1 MLFDSKIKIGNK
13 YIGDGYPTFIT
24 FEAGPTHD
32 SFNSARELIKIASDS
47 GADAIKFQILDPER
61 LMADKKQIFEYKYL
75 SNKKTNEVI
84 SKKESLYKIL
94 KRRSLKMSEWEKL
107 KKFSD
112 SLNISFFAT
121 IAYEDEIEF
130 VKDIGCESIKIAS
143 ADVNYLQLIKKAAKT
158 GLSIQLDTGNSTI
171 GEIEKAARVVYEAGN
186 KKLIV
191 HHCPTGYPAKLDA
204 VNLRIIKSLKQLFNF
219 PIAFSDHSPG
229 YDMDI
234 AAVCFGANLLE
245 KTITK
250 NRTTPSVEHI
260 MSLEKEDAGV
270 FVKKIRD
277 LEIAFGASVKTLS
290 VKDEKNRSMIRR
302 SPYLKNNEDK
312 NTALKKIDVIFS
324 RPGVGISPEEYEI
337 LKIKGKLKKNLK
349 SGDVLKIDDII
360 L

>member
-13 YIGDGYPTFIT
+13 YIGDGFPTFIT
-24 FEAGPTHD
+24 FEAGPTHNSFD
-32 SFNSARELIKIASDS
+32 SAKQLIKMAADS

-61 LMADKKQIFEYKYL
+61 LMADKRQTFEYEYL
-75 SNKKTNEVI
+75 LNKKTNEII
-84 SKKESLYKIL
+84 SKKENLYEIL
-94 KRRSLKMSEWEKL
+94 KRRSLKMSEWSEL
-107 KKFSD
+107 KKYSD

-121 IAYEDEIEF
+121 IAYEDEIKF

-143 ADVNYLQLIKKAAKT
+143 ADVNYLQLIKQAAKT

-171 GEIEKAARVVYEAGN
+171 GEIEKAARIVYETGN

-250 NRTTPSVEHI
+250 DKTTPSVEHI
-260 MSLEKEDAGV
+260 MSLEKEEAGI
-270 FVKKIRD
+270 FVQKVRD
-277 LEIAFGASVKTLS
+277 LEKAFGAPVKILS
-290 VKDEKNRSMIRR
+290 SKDEKNRTMIRR
-302 SPYLKNNEDK
+302 SPYLKNNESK
-312 NTALKKIDVIFS
+312 NTGLKKIDVIFS
-324 RPGVGISPEEYEI
+324 RPGIGISPEEYEI
-337 LKIKGKLKKNLK
+337 LKMKGKLKRNLK
-349 SGDVLKIDDII
+349 RGNVLKSDDII
-360 L
+360 V